1 MPTHQPSTN
10 RIEAL
15 TAALFIPT
23 AANGV
28 YGRSGLFEHVI
39 DGLNALITRQRMT
52 GTEIVRFPP
61 VMSRDVLEKSGYLMS
76 FPHLLGCVSCLS
88 GDEAHVRALIDG
100 RNGAQDWAKSL
111 EAVNL
116 ALTPAACYPVYPL
129 VAARGA
135 VPAAGALFDVESYCF
150 RREVSHEAGRLQS
163 FRMREYVCVGSPA
176 TALAFREAW
185 RARGERL
192 ANELALPF
200 RVAPASDPFFGRV
213 GKMMAVSQVQQALK
227 FELLIPVHSEDNP
240 TACMSFNYHQDH
252 FGTNW
257 GMNTDGGEV
266 AHTACAA
273 FGIERLGIALFATH
287 GLDLQTW
294 PAGVRAALSL

>member
-1 MPTHQPSTN
+1 MPIQQSSKE

-15 TAALFIPT
+15 TATLFFET

-39 DGLNALITRQRMT
+39 EGLTALITRQRLA
-52 GTEIVRFPP
+52 GTEVVRFPP
-61 VMSRDVLEKSGYLMS
+61 VMSRDVLEKSGYLKS

-88 GDEAHVRALIDG
+88 GEEADVRALVEG
-100 RNGAQDWAKSL
+100 RNGTQDWAKSL

-129 VAARGA
+129 VASRGA
-135 VPAAGALFDVESYCF
+135 VSAAGVLFDVESYCF

-176 TALAFREAW
+176 TALQFRESW

-227 FELLIPVHSEDNP
+227 FELLIPVHSEDEP

-257 GMNTDGGEV
+257 GMNTDAGEV

-287 GLDLQTW
+287 GLDLQAW
-294 PAGVRAALSL
+294 PAGVRTALSL